1 MNDIKE
7 QYSNIIEYGN
17 SEQLI
22 VLLKGLS
29 EKSRKDLAPLIKKD
43 IKRLTGYKE
52 ISRGRW
58 RIIGSEIQ
66 FRMLGVAI
74 LCCYNKK
81 DCNNIKS
88 IVFRNNHY
96 LDAALELFS
105 PDWFTD
111 YINIFADKD
120 GCPFNYEQ
128 ISDWVA
134 AGYLTNVSPMLIAKS
149 IIHSIT
155 LQKHSFTLDVHLWEI
170 FNYPC
175 NISWTDRWDRAQEKP
190 DDADE
195 QKWIYYFKKFS
206 KDKRIDRMRVLKESL
221 LAVNRGFNKDQ
232 TNWYMALFTA
242 LEPTENEC
250 LHLQRE
256 LFSVFHCPH
265 NKPIATILN
274 IIKSLILN
282 PGFDND
288 EFINHLPLLFS
299 SIIKGTVNSTLI
311 LADKLASQYPDKRTI
326 ICYHLTGVFI
336 NKNPGLQDKTAK
348 IIAKYGDPAD
358 AELSVL
364 LDSYTNSLLT
374 GAREVLTDFLD
385 AKPMVADDALQLHLV
400 IPLIRNDNRILEI
413 KTWDDFV
420 FLAGRA
426 CLNLESYH
434 FDLFPAA
441 LLRFAPQINKDNIS
455 QLEPAFG
462 LAVKTLQSGSV
473 SVGAFDKIL
482 ATFILEF
489 AGDLLR
495 ELPNK
500 NISIKYN
507 QYLAIINNEN
517 KNLKLNWGF
526 HEWQKST
533 KAKFQPWIDV
543 LINVLHSL
551 QKTEPLPL
559 LSTPTHLPCFIDPY
573 TLVQRLKKYQAA
585 TQVPD
590 NFDFQLA
597 IQRCVTPENEV
608 NLAGLSQNDTAL
620 LNYFFY
626 GDVKLLKC
634 VENDDLALSA
644 IITRNASH
652 YDLASFEYGLILLNK
667 NNLPAKIIS
676 NDFPWCLETKIQT
689 APYLKE
695 EFSYK
700 QLSVDI
706 PRNWQQE
713 NTSLFYAFSFMKAS
727 ADLATDKHRLLF
739 SFPVAH
745 DLFLVQFIAYHFKTE
760 YNESRDIIH
769 LLQAMLELPLP
780 LTPMGHLLTAFCM
793 LHADKTV
800 RALAGELWIDK
811 LRYPQGVNSTHI
823 GDILGRLEKENWAPL
838 KRFTDLAMQSLI
850 NISSRHNQS
859 LLEMVTAMDSHLNTV
874 KITNY
879 KKLNELQLELTRT
892 S

>member
-134 AGYLTNVSPMLIAKS
+134 AGYLTNVSPMFIAKS

-195 QKWIYYFKKFS
+195 QKWIFYFKKFS

-348 IIAKYGDPAD
+348 IIAKYADPAD

-385 AKPMVADDALQLHLV
+385 AKPMVADDALQLHSV
-400 IPLIRNDNRILEI
+400 MPLIRNDNRILEI

-426 CLNLESYH
+426 CLNLESNH

-597 IQRCVTPENEV
+597 IQRCVTPENEI

-626 GDVKLLKC
+626 GDVKSLKC

-800 RALAGELWIDK
+800 RVLAGELWIDK

-850 NISSRHNQS
+850 NISSRYNQS
-859 LLEMVTAMDSHLNTV
+859 LLEMVTAMDSHLSAV

-879 KKLNELQLELTRT
+879 KKLAELRQELEAAL
-892 S
+892 

>member
-43 IKRLTGYKE
+43 IKRLIGYKE

-195 QKWIYYFKKFS
+195 QKWIFYFKKFS

-232 TNWYMALFTA
+232 TNWYMALFAA

-385 AKPMVADDALQLHLV
+385 AKPMVADDALQLHSV
-400 IPLIRNDNRILEI
+400 MPLIRNDNRILEI

-597 IQRCVTPENEV
+597 IQRCVTPENEI

-626 GDVKLLKC
+626 GDVKSLKC

-644 IITRNASH
+644 IITRNVSH

-859 LLEMVTAMDSHLNTV
+859 LLEMVTAMDSHLSAV

-879 KKLNELQLELTRT
+879 KKLAELRQELEAAL
-892 S
+892 

>member
-134 AGYLTNVSPMLIAKS
+134 AGYLTNVSPMFIAKS

-195 QKWIYYFKKFS
+195 QKWIFYFKKFS

-232 TNWYMALFTA
+232 TNWYMALFAA

-364 LDSYTNSLLT
+364 LDSYTSSLLT

-385 AKPMVADDALQLHLV
+385 AKPMVADDALQLHSV
-400 IPLIRNDNRILEI
+400 MPLIRNDNRILEI

-585 TQVPD
+585 TQAPD

-597 IQRCVTPENEV
+597 IQRCVTPENEI

-626 GDVKLLKC
+626 GDVKSLKC

-800 RALAGELWIDK
+800 RVLAGELWIDK

-859 LLEMVTAMDSHLNTV
+859 LLEMVTAMDSHLSAV

-879 KKLNELQLELTRT
+879 KKLAELRQELEAAL
-892 S
+892 

>member
-134 AGYLTNVSPMLIAKS
+134 AGYLTNVSPMFIAKS

-195 QKWIYYFKKFS
+195 QKWIFYFKKFS

-232 TNWYMALFTA
+232 TNWYMALFAA

-385 AKPMVADDALQLHLV
+385 AKPMVADDALQLHSV
-400 IPLIRNDNRILEI
+400 MPLIRNDNRILEI

-585 TQVPD
+585 TQAPD

-597 IQRCVTPENEV
+597 IQRCVTPENEI

-626 GDVKLLKC
+626 GDVKSLKC

-800 RALAGELWIDK
+800 RVLAGELWIDK

-859 LLEMVTAMDSHLNTV
+859 LLEMVTAMDSHLSAV

-879 KKLNELQLELTRT
+879 KKLAELRQELEAAL
-892 S
+892 

>member
-7 QYSNIIEYGN
+7 QYSNVIEYGN

-29 EKSRKDLAPLIKKD
+29 EKSRKDLTPLIKKD

-326 ICYHLTGVFI
+326 ICYHLSGVFI

-385 AKPMVADDALQLHLV
+385 AKPMVADDALQLHSV
-400 IPLIRNDNRILEI
+400 MPLIRNDNRILEI

-533 KAKFQPWIDV
+533 KAKFQPWIDI

-597 IQRCVTPENEV
+597 IQRCVTPENEI

-626 GDVKLLKC
+626 GDVKSLKC
-634 VENDDLALSA
+634 VENDDLTLSA

-800 RALAGELWIDK
+800 RVLAGELWIDK

-879 KKLNELQLELTRT
+879 KKLNELQLELTRKL
-892 S
+892 

>member
-256 LFSVFHCPH
+256 LFSVCHCPH

-385 AKPMVADDALQLHLV
+385 AKPMVADDALQLHSV
-400 IPLIRNDNRILEI
+400 MPLIRNDNRILEI

-597 IQRCVTPENEV
+597 IQRCVTPENEI

-626 GDVKLLKC
+626 GDVKSLKC

-739 SFPVAH
+739 SFPVAQ

-800 RALAGELWIDK
+800 RVLAGELWIDK

-879 KKLNELQLELTRT
+879 KKLNELQLELTRK

>member
-134 AGYLTNVSPMLIAKS
+134 AGYLTNVSPMFIAKS

-195 QKWIYYFKKFS
+195 QKWIFYFKKFS

-232 TNWYMALFTA
+232 TNWYMALFAA

-385 AKPMVADDALQLHLV
+385 AKPMVADDALQLHSV
-400 IPLIRNDNRILEI
+400 MPLIRNDNRILEI

-507 QYLAIINNEN
+507 QYFAIINNEN

-585 TQVPD
+585 TQAPD

-597 IQRCVTPENEV
+597 IQRCVTPENEI

-626 GDVKLLKC
+626 GDVKSLKC

-800 RALAGELWIDK
+800 RVLAGELWIDK

-859 LLEMVTAMDSHLNTV
+859 LLEMVTAMDSHLSAV

-879 KKLNELQLELTRT
+879 KKLAELRQELEAAL
-892 S
+892 

>member
-7 QYSNIIEYGN
+7 QYSNIIEHGN

-22 VLLKGLS
+22 VLLKGLN
-29 EKSRKDLAPLIKKD
+29 EKSRKDLVPLIKKD

-52 ISRGRW
+52 ISRDRW

-111 YINIFADKD
+111 YINIFAGKD

-256 LFSVFHCPH
+256 LFSVCHCPH

-385 AKPMVADDALQLHLV
+385 AKPMVADDALQLHSV
-400 IPLIRNDNRILEI
+400 MPLIRDDNRILEI

-489 AGDLLR
+489 SGDLLR

-533 KAKFQPWIDV
+533 KAKFQPWIDI

-597 IQRCVTPENEV
+597 IQRCVTPENEI

-626 GDVKLLKC
+626 GDVKSLKC

-800 RALAGELWIDK
+800 RVLAGELWIDK

-879 KKLNELQLELTRT
+879 KKLNELQLELTRK

>member
-195 QKWIYYFKKFS
+195 QKWIFYFKKFS

-232 TNWYMALFTA
+232 TNWYMALFAA

-400 IPLIRNDNRILEI
+400 MPLIRNDNRILEI

-597 IQRCVTPENEV
+597 IQRCVTPENEI

-626 GDVKLLKC
+626 GDVKSLKC

-644 IITRNASH
+644 IITRNVSH

-667 NNLPAKIIS
+667 NDLPAKIIS

-859 LLEMVTAMDSHLNTV
+859 LLEMITAMDSHLSAV

-879 KKLNELQLELTRT
+879 KKLAELRQELEAAL
-892 S
+892 

>member
-7 QYSNIIEYGN
+7 QYSNIIEYRN

-88 IVFRNNHY
+88 IVFRYNHY

-195 QKWIYYFKKFS
+195 QKWIFYFKKFS

-265 NKPIATILN
+265 NKPIVTILN

-326 ICYHLTGVFI
+326 ICYHLTGIFI

-385 AKPMVADDALQLHLV
+385 AKPMVADDALQLHSV
-400 IPLIRNDNRILEI
+400 MPLIRNDNRILKI

-426 CLNLESYH
+426 CLNPESYH

-533 KAKFQPWIDV
+533 KAKFQPWIDI

-573 TLVQRLKKYQAA
+573 TLVQRLKKYRAA

-597 IQRCVTPENEV
+597 IQRCVTPENEI

-626 GDVKLLKC
+626 GDVKSLKC

-793 LHADKTV
+793 LHTDKTV

-859 LLEMVTAMDSHLNTV
+859 LLEMVTAMDSHLNIV

-879 KKLNELQLELTRT
+879 KKLNELQLELTRK

>member
-29 EKSRKDLAPLIKKD
+29 EKSRKDLVPLIKKD

-52 ISRGRW
+52 ISRDRW

-175 NISWTDRWDRAQEKP
+175 NISWTDRWDRTQEKP

-195 QKWIYYFKKFS
+195 QKWIYYLKKFS

-250 LHLQRE
+250 LHLQRK

-274 IIKSLILN
+274 IIKSIILN

-385 AKPMVADDALQLHLV
+385 AKPMVADDALQLHSV
-400 IPLIRNDNRILEI
+400 MPLIRDDNRILEI

-489 AGDLLR
+489 SGDLLR

-533 KAKFQPWIDV
+533 KAKFQPWIDI

-597 IQRCVTPENEV
+597 IQRCVTPENEI

-626 GDVKLLKC
+626 GDVKSLKC

-800 RALAGELWIDK
+800 RVLAGELWIDK

-879 KKLNELQLELTRT
+879 KKLNELQLELTRK

>member
-105 PDWFTD
+105 LDWFTD

-195 QKWIYYFKKFS
+195 QKWIFYFKKFS

-232 TNWYMALFTA
+232 TNWYMALFAA

-400 IPLIRNDNRILEI
+400 MPLIRNDNRILEI

-455 QLEPAFG
+455 QLESAFG

-597 IQRCVTPENEV
+597 IQRCVTPENEI

-626 GDVKLLKC
+626 GDVKSLKC

-644 IITRNASH
+644 IITRNVSH

-667 NNLPAKIIS
+667 NDLPAKIIS

-859 LLEMVTAMDSHLNTV
+859 LLEMITAMDSHLSAV

-879 KKLNELQLELTRT
+879 KKLAELRQELEAAL
-892 S
+892 

>member
-134 AGYLTNVSPMLIAKS
+134 AGYLTNVSPMFIAKS

-195 QKWIYYFKKFS
+195 QKWIFYFKKFS

-232 TNWYMALFTA
+232 TNWYMALFAA

-400 IPLIRNDNRILEI
+400 MPLIRNDNRILEI

-597 IQRCVTPENEV
+597 IQRCVTPENEI

-626 GDVKLLKC
+626 GDVKSLKC

-859 LLEMVTAMDSHLNTV
+859 LLEMITAMDSHLSAV

-879 KKLNELQLELTRT
+879 KKLAELRQELEAAL
-892 S
+892 

>member
-256 LFSVFHCPH
+256 LFSVCHCPH

-385 AKPMVADDALQLHLV
+385 AKPMVADDALQLHSV
-400 IPLIRNDNRILEI
+400 MPLIRNDNRILEI

-597 IQRCVTPENEV
+597 IQRCVTPENEI

-626 GDVKLLKC
+626 GDVKSLKC

-739 SFPVAH
+739 SFPVAQ

-800 RALAGELWIDK
+800 RVLAGELWIDK

-859 LLEMVTAMDSHLNTV
+859 
-874 KITNY
+874 
-879 KKLNELQLELTRT
+879 
-892 S
+892 

>member
-256 LFSVFHCPH
+256 LFSVFHCSH

-385 AKPMVADDALQLHLV
+385 AKPMVADDALQLHSV
-400 IPLIRNDNRILEI
+400 MPLIRNDNRILEI

-533 KAKFQPWIDV
+533 KAKFQPWIDI

-597 IQRCVTPENEV
+597 IQRCVTPENEI

-626 GDVKLLKC
+626 GDVKSLKC
-634 VENDDLALSA
+634 VENDDLTLSA

-676 NDFPWCLETKIQT
+676 NDFPWCFETKIQT

-800 RALAGELWIDK
+800 RVLAGELWIDK

-879 KKLNELQLELTRT
+879 KKLNELQLELTRKL
-892 S
+892 

>member
-195 QKWIYYFKKFS
+195 QKWIYYLKKFS

-256 LFSVFHCPH
+256 LFSVCHCPH

-348 IIAKYGDPAD
+348 IIAKYADPAD

-385 AKPMVADDALQLHLV
+385 AKPMVADDALQLHSV
-400 IPLIRNDNRILEI
+400 MPLIRNDNRILEI

-489 AGDLLR
+489 SGDLLR

-507 QYLAIINNEN
+507 QYLTIINNEN

-533 KAKFQPWIDV
+533 KAKFQPWIDI

-597 IQRCVTPENEV
+597 IQRCVTPENEI

-626 GDVKLLKC
+626 GDVKSLKC

-706 PRNWQQE
+706 PRNWLQE

-800 RALAGELWIDK
+800 RVLAGELWIDK

-823 GDILGRLEKENWAPL
+823 GDILGCLEKENWAPL

-859 LLEMVTAMDSHLNTV
+859 LLEMVTAMDSHLSAV

-879 KKLNELQLELTRT
+879 KKLAELRQELEAAL
-892 S
+892 

>member
-29 EKSRKDLAPLIKKD
+29 EKSRKDLVPLIKKD

-52 ISRGRW
+52 ISRDRW

-175 NISWTDRWDRAQEKP
+175 NISWTDRWDRTQEKP

-195 QKWIYYFKKFS
+195 QKWIYYLKKFS

-250 LHLQRE
+250 LHLQRK

-274 IIKSLILN
+274 IIKSIILN

-385 AKPMVADDALQLHLV
+385 AKPMVADDALQLHSV
-400 IPLIRNDNRILEI
+400 MPLIRDDNRILEI

-489 AGDLLR
+489 SGDLLR

-533 KAKFQPWIDV
+533 KAKFQPWIDI

-597 IQRCVTPENEV
+597 IQRCVTPENEI

-626 GDVKLLKC
+626 GDVKSLKC

-800 RALAGELWIDK
+800 RVLAGELWIDK

-859 LLEMVTAMDSHLNTV
+859 LLEMVTAMDSHLSAV

-879 KKLNELQLELTRT
+879 KKLAELRQELEAAL
-892 S
+892 

>member
-134 AGYLTNVSPMLIAKS
+134 AGYLTNVSPMFIAKS

-175 NISWTDRWDRAQEKP
+175 NISWTDRWNRAQEKP

-195 QKWIYYFKKFS
+195 QKWIFYFKKFS

-232 TNWYMALFTA
+232 TNWYMALFAA

-385 AKPMVADDALQLHLV
+385 AKPMVADDALQLHSV
-400 IPLIRNDNRILEI
+400 MPLIRNDNRILEI

-585 TQVPD
+585 TQAPD

-597 IQRCVTPENEV
+597 IQRCVTPENEI

-626 GDVKLLKC
+626 GDVKSLKC

-800 RALAGELWIDK
+800 RVLAGELWIDK

-859 LLEMVTAMDSHLNTV
+859 LLEMVTAMDSHLSAV

-879 KKLNELQLELTRT
+879 KKLAELRQELEAAL
-892 S
+892 

>member
-256 LFSVFHCPH
+256 LFSVFHCSH

-385 AKPMVADDALQLHLV
+385 AKPMVADDALQLHSV
-400 IPLIRNDNRILEI
+400 MPLIRNDNRILEI

-533 KAKFQPWIDV
+533 KAKFQPWIDI

-597 IQRCVTPENEV
+597 IQRCVTPENEI

-626 GDVKLLKC
+626 GDVKSLKC
-634 VENDDLALSA
+634 VENDDLTLSA

-800 RALAGELWIDK
+800 RVLAGELWIDK

-879 KKLNELQLELTRT
+879 KKLNELQLELTRKL
-892 S
+892 

>member
-134 AGYLTNVSPMLIAKS
+134 AGYLTNVSPMFIAKS

-195 QKWIYYFKKFS
+195 QKWIFYFKKFS

-232 TNWYMALFTA
+232 TNWYMALFAA

-385 AKPMVADDALQLHLV
+385 AKPMVADDALQLHSV

-597 IQRCVTPENEV
+597 IQRCVTPENEI

-626 GDVKLLKC
+626 GDVKSLKC

-727 ADLATDKHRLLF
+727 VDLATDKHRLLF

-859 LLEMVTAMDSHLNTV
+859 LLEMITAMDSHLSAV

-879 KKLNELQLELTRT
+879 KKLAELRQELEAAL
-892 S
+892 